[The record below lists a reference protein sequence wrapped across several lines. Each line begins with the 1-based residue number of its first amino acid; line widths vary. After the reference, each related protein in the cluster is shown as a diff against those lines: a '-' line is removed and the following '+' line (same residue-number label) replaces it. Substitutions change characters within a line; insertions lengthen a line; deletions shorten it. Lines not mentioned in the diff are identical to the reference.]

1 MWRTLTPARMPDHH
15 GMERLT
21 SGPAR
26 RAGIELQMQQLQQMQ
41 QKLQQS
47 LQMQQQLQQQVR
59 GLAAQR
65 GRGDPR
71 PPAPASKT
79 TRPTSATTSALAPTI
94 LSPREQHALAAAG
107 NIPSASSGP
116 GVRAPQWACAT

>member
-1 MWRTLTPARMPDHH
+1 MQQKLQQTLQMQKQ
-15 GMERLT
+15 LQQ
-21 SGPAR
+21 S
-26 RAGIELQMQQLQQMQ
+26 LQMQQQ
-41 QKLQQS
+41 LQQS

-79 TRPTSATTSALAPTI
+79 TRPTSATTSALAPTT
-94 LSPREQHALAAAG
+94 LSPREQHARAAAG

-116 GVRAPQWACAT
+116 GAR

>member
-1 MWRTLTPARMPDHH
+1 MPDHPA
-15 GMERLT
+15 GERLT

-26 RAGIELQMQQLQQMQ
+26 RAGIELQMQQLQQSQ
-41 QKLQQS
+41 QIQHQLLQLQQQQQLQQS

-79 TRPTSATTSALAPTI
+79 TRPTSATTSALAPTT
-94 LSPREQHALAAAG
+94 LSPREQHARAAAG

-116 GVRAPQWACAT
+116 GAR